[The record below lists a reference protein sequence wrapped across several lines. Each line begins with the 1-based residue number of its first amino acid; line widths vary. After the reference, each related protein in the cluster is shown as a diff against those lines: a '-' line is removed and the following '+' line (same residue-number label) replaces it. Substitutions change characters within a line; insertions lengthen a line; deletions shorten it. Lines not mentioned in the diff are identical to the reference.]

1 MEAACREEAAMD
13 EQQNPVRTWVSAN
26 RDLVWELVR
35 IYLGFA
41 LVIKGFAYMFHHRD
55 LAVSMAAAGVPLAGP
70 PLAELVAMAHIA
82 GGLMMAFGL
91 LTRLGAIIQI
101 PNVIGAVFFVHLKEG
116 LFTQGGSLEFAM
128 LVLFLLGIIAVVGA
142 GRLSIDWFFSEHKES
157 DVPHIR
163 EPVVSHA

>member
-1 MEAACREEAAMD
+1 MD
-13 EQQNPVRTWVSAN
+13 QKNPVMTWVAQN

-41 LVIKGFAYMFHHRD
+41 LVIKGFAYMFHHRE
-55 LAVSMAAAGVPLAGP
+55 LAASMEATGVPFASPG
-70 PLAELVAMAHIA
+70 LAELIAMTHIA

-91 LTRLGAIIQI
+91 LTRVGAIIQI
-101 PNVIGAVFFVHLKEG
+101 PNLIGAVLFVHLKEG

-128 LVLFLLGIIAVVGA
+128 LVLFLLSIIAVVGA

-157 DVPHIR
+157 DVPHLR
-163 EPVVSHA
+163 EPAASHT

>member
-1 MEAACREEAAMD
+1 MA
-13 EQQNPVRTWVSAN
+13 QKHPVKEWISAN

-41 LVIKGFAYMFHHRD
+41 LVVKGFAYMFHHRE
-55 LAVSMAAAGVPLAGP
+55 LAAAMEATGVPLGGP
-70 PLAELVAMAHIA
+70 GLAELVALTHIA
-82 GGLMMAFGL
+82 GGLMMTFGI
-91 LTRLGAIIQI
+91 LTRTGAAIQI
-101 PNVIGAVFFVHLKEG
+101 PNLLGAVFFVHLKEG

-128 LVLFLLGIIAVVGA
+128 LVLFLLCIITLVGA

-163 EPVVSHA
+163 EPATSH

>member
-1 MEAACREEAAMD
+1 MD
-13 EQQNPVRTWVSAN
+13 QKHPVTTWISAN

-41 LVIKGFAYMFHHRD
+41 LVIKGFAYMFHHRE
-55 LAVSMAAAGVPLAGP
+55 LAVAMTAAHVPFASPGF
-70 PLAELVAMAHIA
+70 AELVALTHIT
-82 GGLMMAFGL
+82 GGLMMTFGI
-91 LTRLGAIIQI
+91 LTRAGAMIQI
-101 PNVIGAVFFVHLKEG
+101 PNLLGAVLFVHLKEG

-128 LVLFLLGIIAVVGA
+128 LVLFLLCLISIVGA

-163 EPVVSHA
+163 EPLPAH

>member
-1 MEAACREEAAMD
+1 MAHRQPMKHWIVE
-13 EQQNPVRTWVSAN
+13 N

-55 LAVSMAAAGVPLAGP
+55 LAAAMVAAGVPFASTGF
-70 PLAELVAMAHIA
+70 AELVALTHIA
-82 GGLMMAFGL
+82 GGLMMTFGIF
-91 LTRLGAIIQI
+91 TRLGAAIQI
-101 PNVIGAVFFVHLKEG
+101 PNLIGAVLFVHLKEG
-116 LFTQGGSLEFAM
+116 LFTQGGSLEFAL

-157 DVPHIR
+157 DVPHL
-163 EPVVSHA
+163 PQPATSHAHV

>member
-1 MEAACREEAAMD
+1 MA
-13 EQQNPVRTWVSAN
+13 QKHPVKEWISAN

-41 LVIKGFAYMFHHRD
+41 LVVKGFAYMFHHRE
-55 LAVSMAAAGVPLAGP
+55 LAAAMEATGVPLGGP
-70 PLAELVAMAHIA
+70 GLAELVALTHIA
-82 GGLMMAFGL
+82 GGLMMTLGI
-91 LTRLGAIIQI
+91 LTRTGAAIQI
-101 PNVIGAVFFVHLKEG
+101 PNLLGAVFFVHLKEG

-128 LVLFLLGIIAVVGA
+128 LVLFLLCIITLVGA

-163 EPVVSHA
+163 EPATSH

>member
-1 MEAACREEAAMD
+1 MAHKH
-13 EQQNPVRTWVSAN
+13 PVKHWIVAN

-55 LAVSMAAAGVPLAGP
+55 LALAMEATGVPFASPG
-70 PLAELVAMAHIA
+70 LAEVVALAHIA
-82 GGLMMAFGL
+82 GGLMMTFGIF
-91 LTRLGAIIQI
+91 TRTGALIQI
-101 PNVIGAVFFVHLKEG
+101 PNLLGAVLFVHLKEG

-128 LVLFLLGIIAVVGA
+128 LVLFLLCIIAVVGP

-157 DVPHIR
+157 DVPHFR
-163 EPVVSHA
+163 EPVTSH